1 MNVLLTALNAKFI
14 HSSLALRYLKS
25 YCQGQFEIELAEY
38 TINQASDYIAAEIYK
53 QEPDLVGFSCYI
65 WNMEQVLEVIK
76 ILKQVKPEL
85 IIVLGGPEVSYD
97 PVDLMKEYQEIDY
110 LVYGEGEETFQ
121 QLLTNLTT
129 GQSCEEVLG
138 LVYRTEQGIIKN
150 EPRPVLQLEQVPSPY
165 GNLEGL
171 EHKIVYFETNRGC
184 PFNCQYC
191 LSSTLSAVRYFP
203 LELVKEELL
212 KLIKADVRQVKFVD
226 RTFNCDQNRALEIFQ
241 FLVENKPSDS
251 DLNFHFEITAD
262 LLSEE
267 VLGFLEEVPA
277 GYFQFEV
284 GVQSTNQKTLELIDR
299 KVDFTKL
306 AEVVKRLQ
314 AARNI
319 HLHLDLIAGLP
330 AEDYQTFINSFND
343 VYQLRP
349 GRLQLGFL
357 KLLKG
362 SGLREKAEE
371 YGYLYLDKPPY
382 QVLENKWLSYQEL
395 LELEMVEEVLE
406 TFCNTHHFDHS
417 LKFIEQNFYQAPFS
431 LWADLAEFWEEQEY
445 YRYSHKLE
453 SLYQILQEF
462 YQQYCSKRFDLF
474 NEILKFD
481 YLLRRRRV
489 NLPEFLDKYKIEDYD
504 QKFRDFTAE
513 QAKITEIVPELADY
527 SSRQIRRKIQIE
539 TFKYDVLEVIE
550 QPSTEVEESLTT
562 ILFNYQQRD
571 KIFNKV
577 QFYKVEL

>member
-1 MNVLLTALNAKFI
+1 MEILLTALNAKFI

-25 YCQGQFEIELAEY
+25 YCQEEFEINLAEY

-53 QEPDLVGFSCYI
+53 QAPDLVGFSCYI
-65 WNMEQVLEVIK
+65 WNIDKVLEVVK

-85 IIVLGGPEVSYD
+85 LIVLGGPEVSYD
-97 PVDLMKEYQEIDY
+97 PVLLMEQHQEIDY

-121 QLLTNLTT
+121 QLLTDLTS
-129 GQSCEEVLG
+129 GKNCEEVFG
-138 LVYRTEQGIIKN
+138 LVYRSQQGVIKN
-150 EPRPVLQLEQVPSPY
+150 EPRSLLKLDQVPSPY
-165 GNLEGL
+165 LSLEGL

-212 KLIKADVRQVKFVD
+212 KLIEADVKQVKFVD
-226 RTFNCDQNRALEIFQ
+226 RTFNCDQKRALEIFE

-262 LLSEE
+262 LLSGEI
-267 VLGFLEEVPA
+267 LDFLKDVPS
-277 GYFQFEV
+277 GYFQFEI
-284 GVQSTNQKTLELIDR
+284 GIQSTNPKTLELIDR
-299 KVDFTKL
+299 KVDFNRL
-306 AEVVKRLQ
+306 AEVVKKLQ
-314 AARNI
+314 AAGNI

-330 AEDYQTFINSFND
+330 AEDYRTFINSFND
-343 VYQLRP
+343 VYQLQP

-362 SGLREKAEE
+362 SGLREMAEE
-371 YGYLYLDKPPY
+371 YGYLYLKTPPY
-382 QVLENKWLSYQEL
+382 QVLKNNWLSYQEL
-395 LELEMVEEVLE
+395 LQLQMVEEVLE
-406 TFCNTHHFDHS
+406 TFFNTHHFDHS

-431 LWADLAEFWEEQEY
+431 LWADLADFWEGKGY
-445 YRYSHKLE
+445 YRYSHNLE

-462 YQQYCSKRFDLF
+462 YQDYCSERSDLF

-489 NLPEFLDKYKIEDYD
+489 NLPEFLDKYEVEDYD
-504 QKFRDFTAE
+504 QKFRNFTADQKRVKE
-513 QAKITEIVPELADY
+513 VIPNLAEY
-527 SSRQIRRKIQIE
+527 SARKIRRKIQIE
-539 TFKYDVLEVIE
+539 TFKYDILEVIKE
-550 QPSTEVEESLTT
+550 PSKDVDDSLTT

-571 KIFNKV
+571 RLFNKV
-577 QFYKVEL
+577 EFNRVQL